1 MIKLE
6 YFTEDDFDLLISWI
20 TSPELTMQWSGPA
33 FTYPLT
39 RGQLSTYIKS
49 ANQDGADTYAFKAVD
64 TNSGQI
70 VGHISIGR
78 IDYGHMTGRIGKVM
92 VTEQARGKKVAGRML
107 EQILEFAFL
116 NLGLNR
122 VSLGVFDFNTPA
134 IKAYEKAGF
143 TNEGLIREVRKV
155 KDEFWSYYEMSILKR
170 EWDGK
175 IN

>member
-1 MIKLE
+1 MIELD
-6 YFTEDDFDLLISWI
+6 YFTADDFDSLISWI

-39 RGQLSTYIKS
+39 RGQLSAYIEA
-49 ANQDGADTYAFKAVD
+49 ANQDGAKTYAFKAVD
-64 TNSGQI
+64 TDSGQV
-70 VGHISIGR
+70 VGHISLGR
-78 IDYGHMTGRIGKVM
+78 IDYVHKTGRIGKVM

-107 EQILEFAFL
+107 EQILELAFHK
-116 NLGLNR
+116 LGLNR

-155 KDEFWSYYEMSILKR
+155 KNEFWSYYEMSMLKR
-170 EWDGK
+170 EWEEK
-175 IN
+175 